1 MMIFSFLSEIL
12 FANFVSAAESDLVFN
27 IKGKNY
33 VPKLLEKKEV
43 ELKVWE
49 LDLPKTKGITEKV
62 YIYQVGENNFFTRL
76 YHYDPKSKF
85 LVLDSAKSAQLII
98 NAEALKKIKEAE
110 NLLAKEGLI
119 PKLSKDKKVIYVFL
133 DPLCPFCKKEVE
145 KGLLDELQKKYNVVL
160 IPFAIHKK
168 RSEDV
173 IANMMYHAKGGKTD
187 LVAVFKE
194 AFSDN
199 SKFKVLASINFAED
213 KYHNL
218 AKKITQLLEE
228 AGIFATPSY
237 IIDNKVY
244 IGKFPAKYLESKDEK

>member
-1 MMIFSFLSEIL
+1 MFKKMIIFSFLSEIL

-27 IKGKNY
+27 IKGKKY

-145 KGLLDELQKKYNVVL
+145 KGL
-160 IPFAIHKK
+160 
-168 RSEDV
+168 
-173 IANMMYHAKGGKTD
+173 
-187 LVAVFKE
+187 
-194 AFSDN
+194 N
-199 SKFKVLASINFAED
+199 SKLSSKSHKEIFQNLKS
-213 KYHNL
+213 KY
-218 AKKITQLLEE
+218 
-228 AGIFATPSY
+228 
-237 IIDNKVY
+237 V
-244 IGKFPAKYLESKDEK
+244 